1 MLFAKNVVDYAIFA
15 APPPFFHNFRY
26 LNFYDRKDLIVKKN
40 KGFCYHLSSENS
52 KSVHEETKNL
62 SPGSSL
68 YKWRLIKKIMTW
80 EHRWYLYCSNLNSR
94 LGNSSENFPFLI
106 ALLQTKRFYLT
117 RDNSL
122 IQGSLDWPFS
132 ELFITFNIFSCRI
145 WIISCKTF
153 VITVTSNE
161 TINELIIYAI
171 LCQNV
176 TIFYRQKLTSLSQVQ
191 EKLTVCRQSK

>member
-1 MLFAKNVVDYAIFA
+1 M
-15 APPPFFHNFRY
+15 
-26 LNFYDRKDLIVKKN
+26 
-40 KGFCYHLSSENS
+40 NS
-52 KSVHEETKNL
+52 
-62 SPGSSL
+62 
-68 YKWRLIKKIMTW
+68 
-80 EHRWYLYCSNLNSR
+80 C
-94 LGNSSENFPFLI
+94 LGNSSENFHFLV

-191 EKLTVCRQSK
+191 EKLTFCRQSKQGSLSSHFIVGGSYIKIICLHIAVFNEHDILHFLR